1 MIRKYYLLL
10 LVLIALTAFL
20 ASCTQPAAN
29 YGGVGGGLPTHYI
42 SIANNA
48 VSPPS
53 LTVSI
58 GSSIT
63 FLNQSG
69 TNQTIISDNCTSLV
83 SPTMPPSGHY
93 LFKKDTL
100 GTITFHSVENPSLTG
115 SITFRP

>member
-1 MIRKYYLLL
+1 MIRNCHLLL
-10 LVLIALTAFL
+10 LVFIATTAL
-20 ASCTQPAAN
+20 VASCTQPAAN
-29 YGGVGGGLPTHYI
+29 YGAVGGGLPTHFI

-69 TNQTIISDNCTSLV
+69 TNQTIISDNCTSLAT
-83 SPTMPPSGHY
+83 STMPPSGHY

-100 GTITFHSVENPSLTG
+100 GTITFHSMENPSLTG